1 MDLNRLIKRT
11 ANIRDEILEAHQIL
25 FDYQKSNPWYI
36 TSMIEELKS
45 QDQTRNIPSFD
56 NLIKLKEDFV
66 VDSYFKIYRQLER
79 KDPLFNS
86 SEQTIFYYSIIK
98 GLYQSQLQDGFEK
111 GDLDDLKRLV
121 TGSDLVLNQIVINVP
136 RFLNIYYSLCN

>member
-56 NLIKLKEDFV
+56 NLIKLKEDFL